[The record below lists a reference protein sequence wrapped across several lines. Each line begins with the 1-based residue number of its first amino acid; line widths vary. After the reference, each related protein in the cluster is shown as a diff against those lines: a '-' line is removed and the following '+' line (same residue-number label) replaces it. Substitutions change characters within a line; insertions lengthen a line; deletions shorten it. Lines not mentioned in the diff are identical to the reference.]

1 MTQDLE
7 KPAKKDHAEGLNWAR
22 IAGMTVAIAFHVAAL
37 LLLLAP
43 MAPPASD
50 VPEEQTTVV
59 N

>member
-7 KPAKKDHAEGLNWAR
+7 NPVRKDPEDGLNWAR
-22 IAGMTVAIAFHVAAL
+22 IAGMTVAMAFHVAAL

-50 VPEEQTTVV
+50 QPDEQTTV
-59 N
+59 